1 MSNASFRGITFSAI
15 ILLGILLYANT
26 INYPQ
31 FLFDGNMF
39 LLNNP
44 LFKNLDY
51 YAKLFD
57 IQEFS
62 GLDES
67 LGLYP
72 DVTTNFMMRPV
83 AYLTFSINYLIS
95 GFNPAAFRSVNIVIH
110 ILNSLLVFACI
121 EQLLNSM
128 PSNRSLSLFSARFIP
143 TASAFVFLLHPMHT
157 ESVTYITQRFASL
170 AAFFYLATIWLYLLW
185 SKKEQRGEKGGLI
198 RWMSVVVLL
207 LGMMTRES
215 LFTAPVMIIL
225 LELTVLGNKSLKSV
239 IRRVAPHLMLMPIIP
254 VMVILVSAA
263 QDSSSPSLSGA
274 INIVNYVD
282 TPIAHY
288 ALTQLVV
295 LVTYLRLYLLP
306 YGQNVDPDPQL
317 YTHPFQWPVL
327 SAASIL
333 VLMAGY
339 AFHLFRGNRND
350 VRCVLVF
357 VGVAWYLLA
366 ISVTSSFIPLPDLMA
381 EHRAYLPSVGFI
393 MALICMIDILRTKA
407 ESTRVNRIF
416 VIGISVWCMLLIVLT
431 YNRNKVW
438 RSPVRLWSD
447 AVKKSPAKDRPWIN
461 LGVAYGKSGNFLEAS
476 KCFLKVIEINPDWS
490 QTYEMLGDSYLELK
504 RYQEA
509 VDVSLRGIDID
520 PANPVIYNNLG
531 IAYAE
536 MGKEEDAK
544 QAFSTAIALK
554 PGYQNAMINLDR
566 MESFME
572 SKIGRRK

>member
-1 MSNASFRGITFSAI
+1 MSNASFRGITLTAI

-26 INYPQ
+26 LNYPQ

-121 EQLLNSM
+121 ELLLNSM
-128 PSNRSLSLFSARFIP
+128 PSNRSLSQFSARFIP
-143 TASAFVFLLHPMHT
+143 AAAAFVFLLHPMHT

-185 SKKEQRGEKGGLI
+185 LKKEKRGEKGGYF

-215 LFTAPVMIIL
+215 LFTAPFMIIL
-225 LELTVLGNKSLKSV
+225 LELTVLGNNLKSG
-239 IRRVAPHLMLMPIIP
+239 IRRAAPHIMLMPIIP

-295 LVTYLRLYLLP
+295 IVTYLRLYLLP

-317 YTHPFQWPVL
+317 YTSPFQWPVL
-327 SAASIL
+327 SSGIML
-333 VLMAGY
+333 VFMVGY
-339 AFHLFRGNRND
+339 AFCLFRRNRDD
-350 VRCVLVF
+350 VRCALIF
-357 VGVAWYLLA
+357 VGVCWYLLA
-366 ISVTSSFIPLPDLMA
+366 LAVSSSFIPLPDLMA

-393 MALICMIDILRTKA
+393 MALICLIDLLRTKA
-407 ESTRVNRIF
+407 ESTKLNRML
-416 VIGISVWCMLLIVLT
+416 VIGISAWCMILIVLT

-490 QTYEMLGDSYLELK
+490 QAYEMLGDSYLELK
-504 RYQEA
+504 RYRDA
-509 VDVSLRGIDID
+509 VDVSLLGIDRD

-536 MGKEEDAK
+536 LGRDDDAK

-566 MESFME
+566 MESFIE

>member
-1 MSNASFRGITFSAI
+1 MSNASFRGITLSAI
-15 ILLGILLYANT
+15 ILLGILLYINT
-26 INYPQ
+26 LNYPQ

-62 GLDES
+62 SLDES

-110 ILNSLLVFACI
+110 IFNSLLVFACI
-121 EQLLNSM
+121 ELLLNSM
-128 PSNRSLSLFSARFIP
+128 PSNRSLSQFSARFIP
-143 TASAFVFLLHPMHT
+143 AAAAFVFLLHPMHT

-170 AAFFYLATIWLYLLW
+170 AAFFYLATVWLYLLW
-185 SKKEQRGEKGGLI
+185 SIKEKRGGKGGHF

-225 LELTVLGNKSLKSV
+225 LELTVLGNNLKSG
-239 IRRVAPHLMLMPIIP
+239 IRRAAPHLMLMPIIP

-263 QDSSSPSLSGA
+263 QDSSPPSLSGA

-295 LVTYLRLYLLP
+295 IVTYLRLYLLP

-317 YTHPFQWPVL
+317 YTSPFQWQVL
-327 SAASIL
+327 SAGIML
-333 VLMAGY
+333 VFMVGY
-339 AFHLFRGNRND
+339 AFRLFRRNRDD
-350 VRCVLVF
+350 VRCALVF
-357 VGVAWYLLA
+357 AGACWYLLA
-366 ISVTSSFIPLPDLMA
+366 LAVSSSFIPLPDLMA

-393 MALICMIDILRTKA
+393 MALICLIDLLRTKA
-407 ESTRVNRIF
+407 ESTRVNRML
-416 VIGISVWCMLLIVLT
+416 VIGISAWCMILIVLT

-490 QTYEMLGDSYLELK
+490 QAYEMLGDSYLELK
-504 RYQEA
+504 RYREA
-509 VDVSLRGIDID
+509 VDVSLRGINID
-520 PANPVIYNNLG
+520 PANPIIYNNLG

-536 MGKEEDAK
+536 LGRDDDAK

-566 MESFME
+566 MESFIE
-572 SKIGRRK
+572 SKIGRKK